1 MATGVIIL
9 LMALFVIA
17 YLAIDELTMS
27 RPDLRQSVSTVLTP
41 SKWRYYIPALVGLI
55 LAVLMAIPTPRGV
68 NEPVPT
74 PPILVCV
81 YSLAV
86 GALITAYLISR
97 SRSLPRGQLDRQVGQ
112 LVASFRSIYQLKPTI
127 FSALDEAK
135 SKVDEPLRSY
145 VTAAVQAFYI
155 TARQDKALEELRR
168 RADNPYIN
176 QFIYILR
183 MSELGRKETVLQAL
197 DDLGERLRRAED
209 LRRESEVSLTVIT
222 SQTRII
228 QGISLFIV
236 FVIALIPQLRSAYTI
251 SWGQQLLFIV
261 IASIGVLTSYYIEQ
275 QVSKLKERI
284 L

>member
-1 MATGVIIL
+1 
-9 LMALFVIA
+9 
-17 YLAIDELTMS
+17 
-27 RPDLRQSVSTVLTP
+27 
-41 SKWRYYIPALVGLI
+41 
-55 LAVLMAIPTPRGV
+55 
-68 NEPVPT
+68 
-74 PPILVCV
+74 
-81 YSLAV
+81 
-86 GALITAYLISR
+86 
-97 SRSLPRGQLDRQVGQ
+97 

>member
-9 LMALFVIA
+9 AMALFIIG
-17 YLAIDELTMS
+17 YLAIDELTLS
-27 RPDLRQSVSTVLTP
+27 RPGLRQKASAVLSTN
-41 SKWRYYIPALVGLI
+41 WRYYIPALLGLI
-55 LAVLMAIPTPRGV
+55 LAVLLALPPEQLS
-68 NEPVPT
+68 NQPSPT
-74 PPILVCV
+74 PPILVCG

-86 GALITAYLISR
+86 GILITMYLISR
-97 SRSLPRGQLDRQVGQ
+97 SRGLPRGQLDRQVGQ
-112 LVASFRSIYQLKPTI
+112 LVASFRSIYQLKPAI

-135 SKVDEPLRSY
+135 SKVDEPLRGY
-145 VTAAVQAFYI
+145 ITAAVQAFYI

-168 RADNPYIN
+168 RANNPYIN

-183 MSELGRKETVLQAL
+183 MSELGRKETVLKAL

-228 QGISLFIV
+228 QAVSLFIV

-251 SWGQQLLFIV
+251 SWGRQLLFII
-261 IASIGVLTSYYIEQ
+261 IASTAVLTSYYIEQ
-275 QVSKLKERI
+275 QVINLKERI

>member
-1 MATGVIIL
+1 MAAGVIIL
-9 LMALFVIA
+9 LMALFIIG

-27 RPDLRQSVSTVLTP
+27 RPDLRQTVSTAVMP
-41 SKWRYYIPALVGLI
+41 GNWRYYVPALVGLI
-55 LAVLMAIPTPRGV
+55 LAVLMALPTPQGV

-74 PPILVCV
+74 PPILVCGYILV
-81 YSLAV
+81 AGV
-86 GALITAYLISR
+86 LISTYLIR
-97 SRSLPRGQLDRQVGQ
+97 SRGLPRGQLDRQVGQ
-112 LVASFRSIYQLKPTI
+112 LVASYRSIYQLKPTI

-135 SKVDEPLRSY
+135 SKVDEPLRGY
-145 VTAAVQAFYI
+145 ITATVQAFYI
-155 TARQDKALEELRR
+155 TARPDKALEELRR
-168 RADNPYIN
+168 RANNPYIN

-183 MSELGRKETVLQAL
+183 MGELGRKETVLKAL

-209 LRRESEVSLTVIT
+209 LRRESAVSLTVIT

-228 QGISLFIV
+228 QAISLFIV

-251 SWGQQLLFIV
+251 SWGRQLLFIV

>member
-1 MATGVIIL
+1 MAAGVIIF
-9 LMALFVIA
+9 LMALFIIA

-27 RPDLRQSVSTVLTP
+27 RPDLRQSVSTAVTP
-41 SKWRYYIPALVGLI
+41 SRWRYYIPALVGLI
-55 LAVLMAIPTPRGV
+55 LAVLMALPAERLP
-68 NEPVPT
+68 NQPLPT
-74 PPILVCV
+74 PPILVCG
-81 YSLAV
+81 YILAI
-86 GALITAYLISR
+86 GILITVYLISR
-97 SRSLPRGQLDRQVGQ
+97 SRGLPRGQLDRQVGQ

-135 SKVDEPLRSY
+135 SKVDEPLRGY

-168 RADNPYIN
+168 RANNPYIN

-183 MSELGRKETVLQAL
+183 MSELGRKEAVLKAL

-228 QGISLFIV
+228 QAISLFIV
-236 FVIALIPQLRSAYTI
+236 FVIALVPLLRSAYTI
-251 SWGQQLLFIV
+251 SWGRQLLFIV
-261 IASIGVLTSYYIEQ
+261 VASIGVFTSYYIEQ

>member
-1 MATGVIIL
+1 MAAGVIIL
-9 LMALFVIA
+9 VMALFIIG

-27 RPDLRQSVSTVLTP
+27 RPDLRQSVSTAVTP
-41 SKWRYYIPALVGLI
+41 SHWRYYIPALVGLI
-55 LAVLMAIPTPRGV
+55 LAVLMALPTPQGV

-74 PPILVCV
+74 PPILVCG
-81 YSLAV
+81 YLLAAGV
-86 GALITAYLISR
+86 LISIYLIR
-97 SRSLPRGQLDRQVGQ
+97 SRGLPRGQLDRQVGQ
-112 LVASFRSIYQLKPTI
+112 LVASYRSIYQLKPTL

-135 SKVDEPLRSY
+135 SKVDEPLRGY

-155 TARQDKALEELRR
+155 TARPDKALEELRR
-168 RADNPYIN
+168 RANNPYIN

-183 MSELGRKETVLQAL
+183 MGELGRKETVLQAL

-228 QGISLFIV
+228 QAISLFIV

-251 SWGQQLLFIV
+251 SWGRQLLFIV
-261 IASIGVLTSYYIEQ
+261 VASIGVLTSYYIEQ

>member
-9 LMALFVIA
+9 AMALFIIG
-17 YLAIDELTMS
+17 YLAIDELTLS
-27 RPDLRQSVSTVLTP
+27 RPGLRQNISALLSTN
-41 SKWRYYIPALVGLI
+41 WRYYIPALLGLL
-55 LAVLMAIPTPRGV
+55 LAALMAIPERG
-68 NEPVPT
+68 ESSFT
-74 PPILVCV
+74 LPILLCV
-81 YSLAV
+81 YIPAV
-86 GALITAYLISR
+86 GILISVYLVRR
-97 SRSLPRGQLDRQVGQ
+97 SRWLTRGQLDRQVGQ

-168 RADNPYIN
+168 RANNPYIN

-222 SQTRII
+222 SQTRVI
-228 QGISLFIV
+228 QAISLFIV
-236 FVIALIPQLRSAYTI
+236 FVIALIPLLRSAYTI
-251 SWGQQLLFIV
+251 SWGRQLLFIV
-261 IASIGVLTSYYIEQ
+261 IASIGVLTSFYIEQ
-275 QVSKLKERI
+275 QVTSLKERI

>member
-1 MATGVIIL
+1 VIIL
-9 LMALFVIA
+9 LMALFIIG

-27 RPDLRQSVSTVLTP
+27 RPDLRQTVSTAVMP
-41 SKWRYYIPALVGLI
+41 GNWRYYTPTLVGLI

-74 PPILVCV
+74 PPILVCG
-81 YSLAV
+81 YILAAGV
-86 GALITAYLISR
+86 LISIYLIR
-97 SRSLPRGQLDRQVGQ
+97 SRGLPRGQLDRQVGQ
-112 LVASFRSIYQLKPTI
+112 LIASFRSIYQLKPTI

-135 SKVDEPLRSY
+135 SKVDEPLRGY
-145 VTAAVQAFYI
+145 ITAAVQAFYI
-155 TARQDKALEELRR
+155 TARPDKALEELRR
-168 RADNPYIN
+168 RANNPYIN

-183 MSELGRKETVLQAL
+183 MGELGRKETVLKAL

-209 LRRESEVSLTVIT
+209 LRRESAVSLTVIT

-228 QGISLFIV
+228 QAISLFIV

-251 SWGQQLLFIV
+251 SWGRQLLFIV

>member
-9 LMALFVIA
+9 AMALFIIG
-17 YLAIDELTMS
+17 YLAIDELTLS
-27 RPDLRQSVSTVLTP
+27 RPDLRQTASSLIP
-41 SKWRYYIPALVGLI
+41 RRWQYYIPILLGLV
-55 LAVLMAIPTPRGV
+55 LAVLMALPPERGA
-68 NEPVPT
+68 NEPLPT
-74 PPILVCV
+74 PPLLVCGYV
-81 YSLAV
+81 LAV
-86 GALITAYLISR
+86 GILISVYLVRR
-97 SRSLPRGQLDRQVGQ
+97 SRWLTRGKLDRQVGQ

-127 FSALDEAK
+127 FSALEEAK

-145 VTAAVQAFYI
+145 VTAAVQTFYI
-155 TARQDKALEELRR
+155 TARQDRALEELRR
-168 RADNPYIN
+168 RANNPYIN

-183 MSELGRKETVLQAL
+183 MSELGRKETVLKAL

-228 QGISLFIV
+228 QAISLFIV
-236 FVIALIPQLRSAYTI
+236 FVIALVPLLRSAYTI
-251 SWGQQLLFIV
+251 SWGRQLLFIV

-275 QVSKLKERI
+275 QVTSLKERI

>member
-1 MATGVIIL
+1 MAAGVIIL
-9 LMALFVIA
+9 AALFIIG

-27 RPDLRQSVSTVLTP
+27 RPGLRQTASSLIP
-41 SKWRYYIPALVGLI
+41 RRWQYYVPTLLGLI

-74 PPILVCV
+74 PPILVCG
-81 YSLAV
+81 YILAAGV
-86 GALITAYLISR
+86 LISIYLIR
-97 SRSLPRGQLDRQVGQ
+97 SRGLPRGQLDRQVGQ
-112 LVASFRSIYQLKPTI
+112 LVASYRSIYQLKPTI

-135 SKVDEPLRSY
+135 SKVDEPLRGY
-145 VTAAVQAFYI
+145 ITTAVQAFYI
-155 TARQDKALEELRR
+155 TARPDKALEELRR
-168 RADNPYIN
+168 RANNPYIN

-183 MSELGRKETVLQAL
+183 MGELGRKGTVLKAL

-209 LRRESEVSLTVIT
+209 LRRESSVSLTVIT

-228 QGISLFIV
+228 QAISLFIV
-236 FVIALIPQLRSAYTI
+236 FIIALIPQLRSAYTI
-251 SWGQQLLFIV
+251 SWGRQLLFIV

-275 QVSKLKERI
+275 QVSSLQERI